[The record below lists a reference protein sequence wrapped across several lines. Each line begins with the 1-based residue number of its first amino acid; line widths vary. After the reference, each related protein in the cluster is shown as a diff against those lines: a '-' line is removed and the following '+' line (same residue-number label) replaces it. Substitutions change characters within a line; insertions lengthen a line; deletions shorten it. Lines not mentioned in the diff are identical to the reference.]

1 MTSQAR
7 IRLVTEG
14 VVASYIHDI
23 SARAHTT
30 DVRSRDDAV
39 LAADHGYS
47 AFIPYH
53 GTRKAAHRPRARS
66 GHGDSQALRPIRGRP
81 LHHCGD

>member
-30 DVRSRDDAV
+30 DMRSRDDAV

-47 AFIPYH
+47 VFIPYH
-53 GTRKAAHRPRARS
+53 GTRKAAHRPKGAKRTWRFTGPSSDPRS
-66 GHGDSQALRPIRGRP
+66 ATSP
-81 LHHCGD
+81 LW

>member
-30 DVRSRDDAV
+30 DVRSRSFSR
-39 LAADHGYS
+39 ADCR
-47 AFIPYH
+47 
-53 GTRKAAHRPRARS
+53 TRTGDRPS
-66 GHGDSQALRPIRGRP
+66 S
-81 LHHCGD
+81 